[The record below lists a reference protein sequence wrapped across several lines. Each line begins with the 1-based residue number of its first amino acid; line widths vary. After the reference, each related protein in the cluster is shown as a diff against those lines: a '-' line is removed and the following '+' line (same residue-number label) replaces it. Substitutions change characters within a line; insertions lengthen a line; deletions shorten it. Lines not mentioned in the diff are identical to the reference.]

1 MISKARDH
9 GDHFNSVKARVE
21 ACVNESAS
29 FTAISLV
36 VSLFSDGPF
45 LTMILLL
52 SFRSLRTCASL
63 VISTTI
69 KVERVGRRI
78 FI

>member
-1 MISKARDH
+1 M
-9 GDHFNSVKARVE
+9 
-21 ACVNESAS
+21 NESAS

-52 SFRSLRTCASL
+52 SFQKSSNLCVTGHLNYNKSGTSWKKNFYIEL
-63 VISTTI
+63 KTGNL
-69 KVERVGRRI
+69 KVYKAKVG
-78 FI
+78 